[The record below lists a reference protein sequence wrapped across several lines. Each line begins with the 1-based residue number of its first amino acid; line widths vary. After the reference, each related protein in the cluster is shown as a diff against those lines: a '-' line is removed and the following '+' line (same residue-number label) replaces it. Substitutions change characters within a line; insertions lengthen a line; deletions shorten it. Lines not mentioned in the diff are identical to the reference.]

1 MAKKV
6 KMVLYGEPGVGK
18 SVFASKAPNPFFVTT
33 DGNYEWLEDFGAKEE
48 DHIQSTSWSMTK
60 KIIEDIRSN
69 PEKYEKYETLVM
81 DLLEDNF
88 KWCEYEYCASKGVDH
103 ISEAGGYGKGYDVT
117 RNEFFIEI
125 SKFLDINKHVI
136 LIMHGKT
143 IVVKDR
149 RGVEH
154 PKYVPSDKLPDRV
167 IDSIEGRV
175 RYFLRCFSVAEED
188 SKGDLVVNRYLSL
201 APDGTTEY
209 GITRGIDLSKSPKI
223 IPLDWNAFAE
233 VVGVDSKEIK
243 VTKEVKVSKPKEV
256 KVAKEEKVVETPKVV
271 EEPKVEE
278 PKVVETPKVE
288 EPKIELPKVE
298 APKVETPKV
307 EAPKVEETKP
317 LSKEDRIA
325 ALKAKLAAAKA
336 NAK

>member
-1 MAKKV
+1 MGKKI

-18 SVFASKAPNPFFVTT
+18 SVFASKAPHPFFVTT

-48 DHIQSTSWSMTK
+48 DHIQSTSWAMTK
-60 KIIEDIRSN
+60 KIIKDIRDN

-88 KWCEYEYCASKGVDH
+88 KWSEYEYCASKGVEH

-125 SKFLDINKHVI
+125 SKFLDINKHII

-143 IVVKDR
+143 NIVKDR

-154 PKYVPSDKLPDRV
+154 PKYVPSDKLPDKV
-167 IDSIEGRV
+167 TESIEGRV
-175 RYFLRCFSVAEED
+175 RYFIRCFAVAEED
-188 SKGDLVVNRYLSL
+188 ANGDLVVNRYLSL

-209 GITRGIDLSKSPKI
+209 GIVRGIDLSKSPKI
-223 IPLDWNAFAE
+223 IPLDWNAFTE
-233 VVGVDSKEIK
+233 VVGIDTNKAET
-243 VTKEVKVSKPKEV
+243 VTEVKVSKPKKEV
-256 KVAKEEKVVETPKVV
+256 KVETPKVDEV
-271 EEPKVEE
+271 KVSPVKVEE
-278 PKVVETPKVE
+278 SKVETPKV
-288 EPKIELPKVE
+288 ELPKVE

-307 EAPKVEETKP
+307 ETPKVEAPKVEEAKP
-317 LSKEDRIA
+317 ISKEDRIA